1 MPEVAVLSLFLSE
14 AERPQLRA
22 PAWVLGARMV
32 LEGGTVV
39 HQEIRNTENT
49 PGFYAFF
56 KSGELFFLGF
66 KAVACPSVVF
76 LFSYLFT
83 IGVRGMLRIVQ
94 QNFKL
99 ALE

>member
-32 LEGGTVV
+32 LEGATVV

-49 PGFYAFF
+49 PGFYTFF

-66 KAVACPSVVF
+66 KAVACPSVMF